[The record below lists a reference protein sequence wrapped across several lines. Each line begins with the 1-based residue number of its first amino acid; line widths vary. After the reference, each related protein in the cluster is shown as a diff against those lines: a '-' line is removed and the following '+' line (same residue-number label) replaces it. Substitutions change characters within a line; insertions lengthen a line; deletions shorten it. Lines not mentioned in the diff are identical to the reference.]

1 MERTFTI
8 IKPDA
13 VRQRTAG
20 HILQRYFDEG
30 FQVLGFK
37 MLRLSRAQ
45 AEGFYAVHRERP
57 FFPELVEF
65 MTSGP
70 VFVACLE
77 RENAVAHLRAVMG
90 ATDSRKAEKGTIR
103 ALYGT
108 DIQANAVH
116 GSDSQD
122 NARIEVDFFFAQA
135 DLIFGAGA
143 AAPRPLGSHA
153 EGAWQSNPLQRPPR
167 LR

>member
-13 VRQRTAG
+13 VRKKVAG
-20 HILQRYFDEG
+20 HILQRFYDEG
-30 FQVLGFK
+30 FSVLGLK
-37 MLRLSRAQ
+37 MTRLSRAQ

-70 VFVACLE
+70 VYVACLE

-90 ATDSRKAEKGTIR
+90 ATDSRKAEKGTLR
-103 ALYGT
+103 NLHGT

-116 GSDSQD
+116 GSDSLE
-122 NARIEVDFFFAQA
+122 NARIEVGFFFPQGELLQTAPVTA
-135 DLIFGAGA
+135 PESDDGHAGA
-143 AAPRPLGSHA
+143 A
-153 EGAWQSNPLQRPPR
+153 WQTNPIQRPPR
-167 LR
+167 VR

>member
-13 VRQRTAG
+13 VRKKVAG
-20 HILQRYFDEG
+20 HILQRFLDEG
-30 FQVLGFK
+30 FVVLGFK
-37 MLRLSRAQ
+37 MTWLSRAQ

-57 FFPELVEF
+57 FFPELVQF

-77 RENAVAHLRAVMG
+77 RDNAVAHLRAVMG
-90 ATDSRKAEKGTIR
+90 ATDSRKAEKGTVR
-103 ALYGT
+103 NLYGT

-116 GSDSQD
+116 GSDSLE
-122 NARIEVDFFFAQA
+122 NARIEVGFFFPQA
-135 DLIFGAGA
+135 ELLQTAPTAAPSTGESHSGA
-143 AAPRPLGSHA
+143 A
-153 EGAWQSNPLQRPPR
+153 WQTNPIQRPPR
-167 LR
+167 TR